1 MAALSKAR
9 VAAVG
14 GGSAVALFLL
24 TRQWDAWLRRHHDH
38 EEEVERS
45 DGEGT
50 LTLGSSR
57 PRTAGQ
63 LARGFASCIAFLA
76 AADLLLCRRMRD
88 DNSRYFLL
96 HTLANAIISLS
107 SAADMART
115 LHDPIGSG
123 IGHCNVLPTYMIPSL
138 FAYHLSVF
146 KNVPLDEW
154 QHHLLFGIGL
164 AGPQLRYCVGP
175 LQNAVGFFIC
185 GLPGGIDYAMLA
197 AVKEGLLASR
207 DEKVWNAR
215 IQVPADDDPTSP
227 PLAPPLFPPP
237 PRSPSVRPSRCPHDL
252 VARLSAQVWMR
263 SPGILLA
270 SYAMFLTSKYAHAR
284 GPSKV
289 LPYLLFL
296 LASFNGQY
304 YMQKVVA
311 NTAFKVNGQGAC

>member
-1 MAALSKAR
+1 
-9 VAAVG
+9 VG

-215 IQVPADDDPTSP
+215 IQV
-227 PLAPPLFPPP
+227 
-237 PRSPSVRPSRCPHDL
+237 
-252 VARLSAQVWMR
+252 WMR